1 MMRSMLRETIEDYQA
16 LDLTV
21 KRLVGRGKRP
31 FPVPDGAFQI
41 ATHTK
46 LDPDCAQAR
55 RSWTSIGITP
65 SWRCLPT
72 LRIEKEATVIRNG
85 YNGCFILPPATEGIH
100 LMDGSLVFNNNGYE
114 LKKKCTTKEL
124 EKFRFRYRNGTFYVS
139 PRSGNGTRGDT
150 LLKSNC
156 GAQSGFKEVLM
167 DASAGVTLRQPCS
180 GQIENQGVSIFV
192 HNIPVIFDDKNVTI
206 DGSEISDQP
215 WMLGGNWTSKETEE
229 LVVDTKKMAMSNDLV
244 FDAGIGFYPTV
255 AACVA
260 VLVTLVSAGVLLG
273 IRFGSQFATR
283 NDTVTHVPVMFEP
296 SHHEVEEDELRR
308 ISLLNHGL
316 RELNLSLSKLF
327 RGKEEEEADA
337 SDDELGGGKDTTTV

>member
-1 MMRSMLRETIEDYQA
+1 M
-16 LDLTV
+16 
-21 KRLVGRGKRP
+21 
-31 FPVPDGAFQI
+31 
-41 ATHTK
+41 
-46 LDPDCAQAR
+46 
-55 RSWTSIGITP
+55 
-65 SWRCLPT
+65 
-72 LRIEKEATVIRNG
+72 IRNG
-85 YNGCFILPPATEGIH
+85 YNGCFVLPPATEGIH

-229 LVVDTKKMAMSNDLV
+229 LVEDTKKMAMSNDLV

-255 AACVA
+255 AALRGGPGHPGECGG
-260 VLVTLVSAGVLLG
+260 SAGNSLR
-273 IRFGSQFATR
+273 I
-283 NDTVTHVPVMFEP
+283 PVRHSERHCHSCAGDVRTLP
-296 SHHEVEEDELRR
+296 PR
-308 ISLLNHGL
+308 
-316 RELNLSLSKLF
+316 
-327 RGKEEEEADA
+327 
-337 SDDELGGGKDTTTV
+337 GGGRRT

>member
-1 MMRSMLRETIEDYQA
+1 MLQFA
-16 LDLTV
+16 LL
-21 KRLVGRGKRP
+21 
-31 FPVPDGAFQI
+31 
-41 ATHTK
+41 
-46 LDPDCAQAR
+46 
-55 RSWTSIGITP
+55 
-65 SWRCLPT
+65 
-72 LRIEKEATVIRNG
+72 
-85 YNGCFILPPATEGIH
+85 
-100 LMDGSLVFNNNGYE
+100 
-114 LKKKCTTKEL
+114 
-124 EKFRFRYRNGTFYVS
+124 
-139 PRSGNGTRGDT
+139 
-150 LLKSNC
+150 
-156 GAQSGFKEVLM
+156 AQSGFKEVLM